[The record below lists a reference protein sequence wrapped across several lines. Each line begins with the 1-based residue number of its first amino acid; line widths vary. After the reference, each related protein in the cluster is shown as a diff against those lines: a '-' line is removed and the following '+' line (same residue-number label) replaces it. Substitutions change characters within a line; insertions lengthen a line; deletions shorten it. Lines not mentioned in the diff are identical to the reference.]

1 MKNIPDSSPVS
12 NYVTDWSIA
21 MKRDGVKHIFF
32 IVEIKCSMS
41 SMQLSKIENAKI
53 DCAEKLFNS
62 MSTANVRY
70 HKVTSY
76 NDLIDAMNSIS

>member
-32 IVEIKCSMS
+32 IVETKGSMS

-53 DCAEKLFNS
+53 S

-76 NDLIDAMNSIS
+76 NDLIDAMNSIA